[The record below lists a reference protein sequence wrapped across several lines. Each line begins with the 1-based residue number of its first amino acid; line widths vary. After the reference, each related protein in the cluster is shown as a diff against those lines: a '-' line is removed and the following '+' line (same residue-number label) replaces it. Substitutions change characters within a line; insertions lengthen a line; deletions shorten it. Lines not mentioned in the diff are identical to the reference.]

1 MFVLYALTHYGG
13 IRSPDGEVLFR
24 TCEALAR
31 DGSFAVAEGL
41 AWRGFGTAAGR
52 DGRLYAVFGPLQAV
66 ACVPFVRLGEAWLG
80 EGEGR
85 AARLPFGISYHVDRG
100 LFDAASGRRPSVPRP
115 HALRFFA
122 SWLNVA
128 VGAAAAL
135 LFLLLART
143 VAGRP
148 EPACLAALLFAVG
161 SLAWPY
167 AGTFFSEP
175 LAGALAVAALARL
188 ARADPR
194 LASPPTGGAA
204 ASAGAGLLAGLSTA
218 VHLTSALF
226 LPPFALY
233 AVATAPRGER
243 ARRGAAFAA
252 GAALPLAALALHNSL
267 RFGSPLE
274 TGRGVDPAAAA
285 ALGYGRFVAPWEG
298 LAGLLA
304 SSGKGLLFYAPA
316 VLLGLAAWP
325 ALRRRSPALAW
336 TLAGAALLRLLF
348 VAARSDWHGG
358 FALGPRL
365 LVTLVP
371 FLLLP
376 VAAWL
381 AERPARWRIA
391 GAVLLA
397 AAAQQLYFALAEPF
411 VYLHLTNRPDGDWA
425 WEVSPLLH
433 LWEAPVGPFWLAGRG
448 LPLALAWLAGA
459 LLLLPALAFATARL
473 ARRAAARGSSPRDR
487 A

>member
-1 MFVLYALTHYGG
+1 V
-13 IRSPDGEVLFR
+13 VFR

-31 DGSFAVAEGL
+31 DGSFAIGEGL
-41 AWRGFGTAAGR
+41 AWQGFGVAPGR
-52 DGRLYAVFGPLQAV
+52 EGRLYSVFGPLQPI
-66 ACVPFVRLGEAWLG
+66 ACVPFARLDDAWLG
-80 EGEGR
+80 DGGAR
-85 AARLPFGISYHVDRG
+85 AARLPAGISYHVDRG
-100 LFDAASGRRPSVPRP
+100 LFDAVRGSRPADLRP
-115 HALRFFA
+115 HARRFVA
-122 SWLNVA
+122 SWLNVLA
-128 VGAAAAL
+128 GAAAAL

-143 VAGRP
+143 VAGRA
-148 EPACLAALLFAVG
+148 EPALGAALLFAAG

-175 LAGALAVAALARL
+175 LAAALATGALALL

-194 LASPPTGGAA
+194 LPGARGGGDLAL
-204 ASAGAGLLAGLSTA
+204 AGAGLAAGLSTA
-218 VHLTSALF
+218 AHLTSALY
-226 LPPFALY
+226 LPPFLLY
-233 AVATAPRGER
+233 AAVAAPSG
-243 ARRGAAFAA
+243 RRGRRALVFVA
-252 GAALPLAALALHNSL
+252 GSALPLAALALHNWL

-298 LAGLLA
+298 LVGLLV
-304 SSGKGLLFYAPA
+304 SSGKGLLFYSPA

-336 TLAGAALLRLLF
+336 SLAGAALLRLGF

-381 AERPARWRIA
+381 AERPERWRIG

-411 VYLHLTNRPDGDWA
+411 VYLHLTNRADGDWA

-448 LPLALAWLAGA
+448 VPLALAWLAGA
-459 LLLLPALAFATARL
+459 LLLLPALALAVRRL
-473 ARRAAARGSSPRDR
+473 AASAARAPEEEAS
-487 A
+487 